1 MRDELDPWA
10 CLRPNLKRRIM
21 SLRDGQC
28 RWPLW
33 DELPRK
39 ERQRFYCGM
48 PVVMGA
54 PQPYCERHC
63 ELAFQ
68 GWRR

>member
-1 MRDELDPWA
+1 MLDPRPASGDGPWA

-33 DELPRK
+33 DEALV
-39 ERQRFYCGM
+39 E
-48 PVVMGA
+48 A
-54 PQPYCERHC
+54 
-63 ELAFQ
+63 
-68 GWRR
+68 